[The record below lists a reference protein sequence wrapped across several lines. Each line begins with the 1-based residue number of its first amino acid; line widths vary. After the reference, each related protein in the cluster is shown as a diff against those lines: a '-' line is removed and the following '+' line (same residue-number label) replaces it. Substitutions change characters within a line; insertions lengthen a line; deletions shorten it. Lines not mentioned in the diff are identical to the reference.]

1 MHTDRFTPLDA
12 ATLLR
17 WMQHDLPNKQLFGI
31 DRELFFMPKPD
42 DPFRMERY
50 GKVLETPL
58 GVAAGPHTQLAQNIL
73 SAWLCGAR
81 YIELKTVQVLDE
93 LNVAKPC
100 IDMADEGY
108 NCEWSQELKLDQSF
122 EEYLKAFVLL
132 YVLRDILNLP
142 VEAEPGKGPGFI
154 FNMSAGYNLEGI
166 KSPAVQRFLDRME
179 NAEEDVKRIKA
190 GLAPLYPAI
199 EKMPIP
205 ARLSDN
211 LTVSTMHGCPPDEVE
226 SIGRYFITE
235 RKYNTAI
242 KLNPTLLGP
251 ERLRDIL
258 NTQLGYDVCVP
269 DEAFGHDL
277 KYNDG
282 VAIIRNLAAA
292 AETAGVAFGLK
303 LTNTLETAN
312 EKQNLPR
319 SEGMVYMSGRSLHP
333 ISINLAERLQQEFD
347 GKLDIAFSAGVDT
360 FNVADTLACGL
371 RPITMS
377 SDILKPGGYGRLH
390 QYLDTLRAEMRKAG
404 AHTIAEWEK
413 SRSPIAGNPGFANL
427 VSYAAAVLGKHSRYH
442 KERFP
447 YVSVKTERPLPRFD
461 CAAAPCMSGCPA
473 EQDIP
478 RYLDAVA
485 RGDFELAWRV
495 ITATNPFPNVQGMAC
510 NHQCQSRCTRI
521 NYDKPLMIREV
532 KRFVAEKMAEAA
544 SGVPAAQTGKRAA
557 VIGAGPAGLSCARFL
572 AAQGVEVHLYEE
584 KPVLGGMAGDAIP
597 AFRLTGDSLRRD
609 IDAILKLGV
618 RLHKDTPV
626 DAALFDTL
634 AEENDA
640 VYIAVGA
647 QESLPLGIPG
657 EDAAGV
663 LDQLSFLSAV
673 RRCEPTGIGSHAVV
687 IGAGN
692 SAMDCAR
699 AARRLVGEN
708 GSVTIAYRRTRKEM
722 PADIEEIEAAL
733 DEGVRI
739 VELCA
744 PEEVLADGGRVSGL
758 CCRRMRLVPDPDG
771 GRPRPV
777 PTDETFT
784 LGADTLIVSIGQRV
798 KAGFLPDAMTLKADP
813 HTSQTSLPNV
823 FAGGDAVRGAAT
835 LINAVADGRH
845 AAETILARLGLS
857 AQAATAT
864 PSDERRPDLD
874 GLRIRQATR
883 VMGPAL
889 PERSPEDRLD
899 FDPAIRT
906 LTEEEAMD
914 ESRRC
919 LQCDLVC
926 NVCTTVC
933 PNRANVALL
942 SLPMP
947 HPVQVAVRDGDGVRV
962 ETLSNRRLEQSYQI
976 VNIADAC
983 NECGNCATFCP
994 SAGAPYRDKPR
1005 IHLSRESFDNAP
1017 DGYRLAS
1024 PSRLEGKRGG
1034 KAFSLAAEKDGFVFE
1049 SDALIAHLDG
1059 GTLCATKVTLNGDVN
1074 EAALSGAVVG
1084 QAQKS
1089 ADING
1094 GTGIV
1099 VIGLACLIIGETIVG
1114 RGAMFRG
1121 AIAVVAGSILYRL
1134 VYALVLYTKVV
1145 PVDCLKLVTALV
1157 VALAIAAPS
1166 IRQWWAFQTR
1176 KRRALAGRKGEK

>member
-132 YVLRDILNLP
+132 YVLRDMLNLP

-235 RKYNTAI
+235 RKYNTTI

-427 VSYAAAVLGKHSRYH
+427 VSYAAAVLGKRSRYH

-544 SGVPAAQTGKRAA
+544 SSVPAAQTGKRAA

-572 AAQGVEVHLYEE
+572 SAQGVEVHLYEE

-758 CCRRMRLVPDPDG
+758 RCRRMRLVPAPDG

-777 PTDETFT
+777 PTAETFT

-798 KAGFLPDAMTLKADP
+798 KASFLPDAMTLKADP

-845 AAETILARLGLS
+845 AAETILSRLGLS

-933 PNRANVALL
+933 PNRANIALL

-1074 EAALSGAVVG
+1074 EAALSGAVE
-1084 QAQKS
+1084 A
-1089 ADING
+1089 A
-1094 GTGIV
+1094 TLFRL
-1099 VIGLACLIIGETIVG
+1099 LA
-1114 RGAMFRG
+1114 RKQPF
-1121 AIAVVAGSILYRL
+1121 AGP
-1134 VYALVLYTKVV
+1134 KH
-1145 PVDCLKLVTALV
+1145 K
-1157 VALAIAAPS
+1157 
-1166 IRQWWAFQTR
+1166 
-1176 KRRALAGRKGEK
+1176 

>member
-31 DRELFFMPKPD
+31 GRELFFMPKPD

-132 YVLRDILNLP
+132 YVLRDMLNLP
-142 VEAEPGKGPGFI
+142 VEADPGKGPGFI

-190 GLAPLYPAI
+190 ELAQLYPAI

-235 RKYNTAI
+235 RRYHTTI

-626 DAALFDTL
+626 DAALFDAFDYVALGHLHSPQKVGRETL
-634 AEENDA
+634 RYCGTPLKYSFSEAGQCKSATFVEL
-640 VYIAVGA
+640 GA
-647 QESLPLGIPG
+647 KGEVHITTAPLTPRHELRGLRG
-657 EDAAGV
+657 SYMELTD
-663 LDQLSFLSAV
+663 
-673 RRCEPTGIGSHAVV
+673 RRCYEGTAVDDYLYITLTDEQDVPDALARLRV
-687 IGAGN
+687 IYPN
-692 SAMDCAR
+692 LMQLDYDNQRTCQQQEICAPER
-699 AARRLVGEN
+699 TESISPLEHLAAFYQLQNNQPLTAEQ
-708 GSVTIAYRRTRKEM
+708 TAFCQEL
-722 PADIEEIEAAL
+722 IEEIWK
-733 DEGVRI
+733 EG
-739 VELCA
+739 
-744 PEEVLADGGRVSGL
+744 
-758 CCRRMRLVPDPDG
+758 
-771 GRPRPV
+771 
-777 PTDETFT
+777 
-784 LGADTLIVSIGQRV
+784 DTV
-798 KAGFLPDAMTLKADP
+798 
-813 HTSQTSLPNV
+813 
-823 FAGGDAVRGAAT
+823 
-835 LINAVADGRH
+835 
-845 AAETILARLGLS
+845 
-857 AQAATAT
+857 
-864 PSDERRPDLD
+864 
-874 GLRIRQATR
+874 
-883 VMGPAL
+883 
-889 PERSPEDRLD
+889 
-899 FDPAIRT
+899 
-906 LTEEEAMD
+906 
-914 ESRRC
+914 
-919 LQCDLVC
+919 
-926 NVCTTVC
+926 
-933 PNRANVALL
+933 
-942 SLPMP
+942 
-947 HPVQVAVRDGDGVRV
+947 
-962 ETLSNRRLEQSYQI
+962 
-976 VNIADAC
+976 
-983 NECGNCATFCP
+983 
-994 SAGAPYRDKPR
+994 
-1005 IHLSRESFDNAP
+1005 
-1017 DGYRLAS
+1017 
-1024 PSRLEGKRGG
+1024 
-1034 KAFSLAAEKDGFVFE
+1034 
-1049 SDALIAHLDG
+1049 
-1059 GTLCATKVTLNGDVN
+1059 
-1074 EAALSGAVVG
+1074 
-1084 QAQKS
+1084 
-1089 ADING
+1089 
-1094 GTGIV
+1094 
-1099 VIGLACLIIGETIVG
+1099 
-1114 RGAMFRG
+1114 
-1121 AIAVVAGSILYRL
+1121 
-1134 VYALVLYTKVV
+1134 
-1145 PVDCLKLVTALV
+1145 
-1157 VALAIAAPS
+1157 
-1166 IRQWWAFQTR
+1166 
-1176 KRRALAGRKGEK
+1176 

>member
-132 YVLRDILNLP
+132 YVLRDMLNLP

-166 KSPAVQRFLDRME
+166 KSPALQRFLDRME

-235 RKYNTAI
+235 RKYNTTI

-303 LTNTLETAN
+303 LTNTLETTN

-427 VSYAAAVLGKHSRYH
+427 VSYAAAVLGKRSRYH

-544 SGVPAAQTGKRAA
+544 SSVPAAQTGKRAA

-609 IDAILKLGV
+609 IDAILELGV

-758 CCRRMRLVPDPDG
+758 RCRRMRLVPDPDG

-947 HPVQVAVRDGDGVRV
+947 HPVQVAVRDGNGVRV

-1024 PSRLEGKRGG
+1024 PARLEGKRGG

-1059 GTLCATKVTLNGDVN
+1059 GTLCATKVTLNDDVK
-1074 EAALSGAVVG
+1074 EAALSGAVEAV
-1084 QAQKS
+1084 
-1089 ADING
+1089 
-1094 GTGIV
+1094 TLFRL
-1099 VIGLACLIIGETIVG
+1099 LA
-1114 RGAMFRG
+1114 RKQPF
-1121 AIAVVAGSILYRL
+1121 AGP
-1134 VYALVLYTKVV
+1134 KH
-1145 PVDCLKLVTALV
+1145 K
-1157 VALAIAAPS
+1157 
-1166 IRQWWAFQTR
+1166 
-1176 KRRALAGRKGEK
+1176 

>member
-132 YVLRDILNLP
+132 YVLLDMLNLP

-166 KSPAVQRFLDRME
+166 KSPALQRFLDRME

-235 RKYNTAI
+235 RKYNTTI

-427 VSYAAAVLGKHSRYH
+427 VSYAAAVLGKRSRYH

-758 CCRRMRLVPDPDG
+758 RCRRMRLVPDPDG

-1074 EAALSGAVVG
+1074 EAALSGAVE
-1084 QAQKS
+1084 A
-1089 ADING
+1089 A
-1094 GTGIV
+1094 TLFRL
-1099 VIGLACLIIGETIVG
+1099 LA
-1114 RGAMFRG
+1114 RKQPF
-1121 AIAVVAGSILYRL
+1121 AGP
-1134 VYALVLYTKVV
+1134 KH
-1145 PVDCLKLVTALV
+1145 K
-1157 VALAIAAPS
+1157 
-1166 IRQWWAFQTR
+1166 
-1176 KRRALAGRKGEK
+1176 

>member
-132 YVLRDILNLP
+132 YVLRDMLNLP

-166 KSPAVQRFLDRME
+166 KSPALQRFLDRME

-427 VSYAAAVLGKHSRYH
+427 VSYAAAVLGKRSRYH

-758 CCRRMRLVPDPDG
+758 RCRRMRLVPDPDG

-1017 DGYRLAS
+1017 DGYLIAS
-1024 PSRLEGKRGG
+1024 PARLEGKRGG
-1034 KAFSLAAEKDGFVFE
+1034 KAFSLAAEKDAFVFE

-1059 GTLCATKVTLNGDVN
+1059 GTLCATKVTLNGGVN
-1074 EAALSGAVVG
+1074 EAALSGAVE
-1084 QAQKS
+1084 A
-1089 ADING
+1089 A
-1094 GTGIV
+1094 TLFRL
-1099 VIGLACLIIGETIVG
+1099 LA
-1114 RGAMFRG
+1114 RKQPF
-1121 AIAVVAGSILYRL
+1121 AGP
-1134 VYALVLYTKVV
+1134 KH
-1145 PVDCLKLVTALV
+1145 K
-1157 VALAIAAPS
+1157 
-1166 IRQWWAFQTR
+1166 
-1176 KRRALAGRKGEK
+1176 

>member
-132 YVLRDILNLP
+132 YVLRDMLNLP

-235 RKYNTAI
+235 RKYNTTI

-427 VSYAAAVLGKHSRYH
+427 VSYAAAVLGKRSRYH

-495 ITATNPFPNVQGMAC
+495 STATNPFPNVQGMAC

-544 SGVPAAQTGKRAA
+544 SSVPAAQTGKRAA

-572 AAQGVEVHLYEE
+572 SAQGVEVHLYEE

-758 CCRRMRLVPDPDG
+758 RCRRMRLVPDPDG

-1074 EAALSGAVVG
+1074 EAALSGAVE
-1084 QAQKS
+1084 A
-1089 ADING
+1089 A
-1094 GTGIV
+1094 TLFRL
-1099 VIGLACLIIGETIVG
+1099 LA
-1114 RGAMFRG
+1114 RKQPF
-1121 AIAVVAGSILYRL
+1121 AGP
-1134 VYALVLYTKVV
+1134 KH
-1145 PVDCLKLVTALV
+1145 K
-1157 VALAIAAPS
+1157 
-1166 IRQWWAFQTR
+1166 
-1176 KRRALAGRKGEK
+1176 

>member
-132 YVLRDILNLP
+132 YVLRDMLNLP

-166 KSPAVQRFLDRME
+166 KSPALQRFLDRME

-427 VSYAAAVLGKHSRYH
+427 VSYAAAVLGKRSRYH

-485 RGDFELAWRV
+485 RGDFELARRV

-758 CCRRMRLVPDPDG
+758 RCRRMRLVPDPDG

-857 AQAATAT
+857 AQATAT

-994 SAGAPYRDKPR
+994 YGSRPYQDKFTLFWSADDFEN
-1005 IHLSRESFDNAP
+1005 SRNEGF
-1017 DGYRLAS
+1017 L
-1024 PSRLEGKRGG
+1024 RLEDGRTRVRLGG
-1034 KAFSLAAEKDGFVFE
+1034 QVADYDV
-1049 SDALIAHLDG
+1049 SDAACGLYDPLRRLI
-1059 GTLCATKVTLNGDVN
+1059 CA
-1074 EAALSGAVVG
+1074 
-1084 QAQKS
+1084 
-1089 ADING
+1089 
-1094 GTGIV
+1094 
-1099 VIGLACLIIGETIVG
+1099 
-1114 RGAMFRG
+1114 
-1121 AIAVVAGSILYRL
+1121 
-1134 VYALVLYTKVV
+1134 VYENYAYLL
-1145 PVDCLKLVTALV
+1145 
-1157 VALAIAAPS
+1157 
-1166 IRQWWAFQTR
+1166 
-1176 KRRALAGRKGEK
+1176 G

>member
-31 DRELFFMPKPD
+31 GRELFFMPKPD

-132 YVLRDILNLP
+132 YVLRDMLNLP
-142 VEAEPGKGPGFI
+142 VEADPGKGPGFI

-190 GLAPLYPAI
+190 ELAQLYPAI

-235 RKYNTAI
+235 RRYHTTI

-303 LTNTLETAN
+303 LTNTLETTN

-609 IDAILKLGV
+609 IDTILELGV

-699 AARRLVGEN
+699 AARRLVGED

-722 PADIEEIEAAL
+722 SADIEEIEAAL

-758 CCRRMRLVPDPDG
+758 RCRRMRLVPDPDG

-777 PTDETFT
+777 PTDEAFT
-784 LGADTLIVSIGQRV
+784 LDADTLIVSIGQRV

-823 FAGGDAVRGAAT
+823 FAGGDAVRGAST

-889 PERSPEDRLD
+889 PERSPENRLD

-947 HPVQVAVRDGDGVRV
+947 HPVQVAVRDGNGVRV

-1024 PSRLEGKRGG
+1024 PARLEGKRGG
-1034 KAFSLAAEKDGFVFE
+1034 KAFSLAAEKGGFVFE

-1059 GTLCATKVTLNGDVN
+1059 GTLCATKVTLNGGVN
-1074 EAALSGAVVG
+1074 EAALSGAVEAV
-1084 QAQKS
+1084 
-1089 ADING
+1089 
-1094 GTGIV
+1094 TLFRL
-1099 VIGLACLIIGETIVG
+1099 LA
-1114 RGAMFRG
+1114 RKQPF
-1121 AIAVVAGSILYRL
+1121 AGP
-1134 VYALVLYTKVV
+1134 KH
-1145 PVDCLKLVTALV
+1145 K
-1157 VALAIAAPS
+1157 
-1166 IRQWWAFQTR
+1166 
-1176 KRRALAGRKGEK
+1176 

>member
-132 YVLRDILNLP
+132 YVLRDMLNLP

-235 RKYNTAI
+235 RKYNTTI

-427 VSYAAAVLGKHSRYH
+427 VSYAAAVLGKRSRYH

-544 SGVPAAQTGKRAA
+544 SSVPAAQTGKRAA

-572 AAQGVEVHLYEE
+572 SAQGVEVHLYEE

-758 CCRRMRLVPDPDG
+758 RCRRMRLVPDPDG

-1059 GTLCATKVTLNGDVN
+1059 GTLCATNVTLNGGVN
-1074 EAALSGAVVG
+1074 EAALSGAVE
-1084 QAQKS
+1084 A
-1089 ADING
+1089 A
-1094 GTGIV
+1094 TLFRL
-1099 VIGLACLIIGETIVG
+1099 LA
-1114 RGAMFRG
+1114 RKQPF
-1121 AIAVVAGSILYRL
+1121 AGP
-1134 VYALVLYTKVV
+1134 KH
-1145 PVDCLKLVTALV
+1145 K
-1157 VALAIAAPS
+1157 
-1166 IRQWWAFQTR
+1166 
-1176 KRRALAGRKGEK
+1176 

>member
-132 YVLRDILNLP
+132 YVLRDMLNLP

-235 RKYNTAI
+235 RKYNTTI

-427 VSYAAAVLGKHSRYH
+427 VSYAAAVLGKRSRYH

-758 CCRRMRLVPDPDG
+758 RCRRMRLVPDPDG

-798 KAGFLPDAMTLKADP
+798 NAGFLPGAMTLKADP

-933 PNRANVALL
+933 PNRANIALL

-1017 DGYRLAS
+1017 DGYLIAS
-1024 PSRLEGKRGG
+1024 PARLEGKRGG
-1034 KAFSLAAEKDGFVFE
+1034 KAFSLAAEKDAFVFE

-1059 GTLCATKVTLNGDVN
+1059 GTLCATKVTLNGGVN
-1074 EAALSGAVVG
+1074 EAALSGAVE
-1084 QAQKS
+1084 A
-1089 ADING
+1089 A
-1094 GTGIV
+1094 TLFRL
-1099 VIGLACLIIGETIVG
+1099 LA
-1114 RGAMFRG
+1114 RKQPF
-1121 AIAVVAGSILYRL
+1121 AGP
-1134 VYALVLYTKVV
+1134 KH
-1145 PVDCLKLVTALV
+1145 K
-1157 VALAIAAPS
+1157 
-1166 IRQWWAFQTR
+1166 
-1176 KRRALAGRKGEK
+1176 

>member
-132 YVLRDILNLP
+132 YVLRDMLNLP

-166 KSPAVQRFLDRME
+166 KSPALQRFLDRME

-251 ERLRDIL
+251 ERLRGIL

-532 KRFVAEKMAEAA
+532 KRFVAKKMAEAA

-634 AEENDA
+634 AEEYDA

-758 CCRRMRLVPDPDG
+758 RCRRMRLVPDPDG

-1059 GTLCATKVTLNGDVN
+1059 GTLCATKVTLNGGVN
-1074 EAALSGAVVG
+1074 EAALSGAVE
-1084 QAQKS
+1084 A
-1089 ADING
+1089 A
-1094 GTGIV
+1094 TLFRL
-1099 VIGLACLIIGETIVG
+1099 LA
-1114 RGAMFRG
+1114 RKQPF
-1121 AIAVVAGSILYRL
+1121 AGP
-1134 VYALVLYTKVV
+1134 KH
-1145 PVDCLKLVTALV
+1145 K
-1157 VALAIAAPS
+1157 
-1166 IRQWWAFQTR
+1166 
-1176 KRRALAGRKGEK
+1176 

>member
-132 YVLRDILNLP
+132 YVLRDMLNLP

-166 KSPAVQRFLDRME
+166 KSPALQRFLDRME

-190 GLAPLYPAI
+190 GLAPLYPTI

-251 ERLRDIL
+251 ERLRGIL

-427 VSYAAAVLGKHSRYH
+427 VSYAAAVLGKRSRYH

-722 PADIEEIEAAL
+722 PADIKEIEAAL

-758 CCRRMRLVPDPDG
+758 RCRRMRLVPDPDG

-798 KAGFLPDAMTLKADP
+798 KAGFLPGAMTLKADP

-857 AQAATAT
+857 AQATAT

-1074 EAALSGAVVG
+1074 EAALSGAVEAATLFRLLARKQPFVG
-1084 QAQKS
+1084 PKH
-1089 ADING
+1089 
-1094 GTGIV
+1094 
-1099 VIGLACLIIGETIVG
+1099 
-1114 RGAMFRG
+1114 
-1121 AIAVVAGSILYRL
+1121 
-1134 VYALVLYTKVV
+1134 K
-1145 PVDCLKLVTALV
+1145 
-1157 VALAIAAPS
+1157 
-1166 IRQWWAFQTR
+1166 
-1176 KRRALAGRKGEK
+1176 

>member
-132 YVLRDILNLP
+132 YVLRDMLNLP

-347 GKLDIAFSAGVDT
+347 GKLDITFSAGVDT

-427 VSYAAAVLGKHSRYH
+427 VSYAAAVLGKRSRYH

-663 LDQLSFLSAV
+663 LDQLSFLSAG

-758 CCRRMRLVPDPDG
+758 RCRRMRLVPDPDG

-1074 EAALSGAVVG
+1074 EAALSGAVE
-1084 QAQKS
+1084 A
-1089 ADING
+1089 A
-1094 GTGIV
+1094 TLFRL
-1099 VIGLACLIIGETIVG
+1099 LA
-1114 RGAMFRG
+1114 RKQPF
-1121 AIAVVAGSILYRL
+1121 AGP
-1134 VYALVLYTKVV
+1134 KH
-1145 PVDCLKLVTALV
+1145 K
-1157 VALAIAAPS
+1157 
-1166 IRQWWAFQTR
+1166 
-1176 KRRALAGRKGEK
+1176 

>member
-132 YVLRDILNLP
+132 YVLRDMLNLP

-166 KSPAVQRFLDRME
+166 KSPALQRFLDRME

-235 RKYNTAI
+235 RKYNTTI
-242 KLNPTLLGP
+242 NLNPTLLGP

-427 VSYAAAVLGKHSRYH
+427 VSYAAAVLGKRSRYH

-758 CCRRMRLVPDPDG
+758 RCRRMRLVPDPDG

-1074 EAALSGAVVG
+1074 EAALSGAVE
-1084 QAQKS
+1084 A
-1089 ADING
+1089 A
-1094 GTGIV
+1094 TLFRL
-1099 VIGLACLIIGETIVG
+1099 LA
-1114 RGAMFRG
+1114 RKQPF
-1121 AIAVVAGSILYRL
+1121 AGP
-1134 VYALVLYTKVV
+1134 KH
-1145 PVDCLKLVTALV
+1145 K
-1157 VALAIAAPS
+1157 
-1166 IRQWWAFQTR
+1166 
-1176 KRRALAGRKGEK
+1176 

>member
-1 MHTDRFTPLDA
+1 MEWLRHTQVRATREKPFFPNAHSSPVSTYFQGDAYMHTDRFTPLDA

-132 YVLRDILNLP
+132 YVLRDMLNLP

-292 AETAGVAFGLK
+292 AETAGVTFGLK

-333 ISINLAERLQQEFD
+333 ISINLAERLQREFD

-758 CCRRMRLVPDPDG
+758 RCRRMRLVPDPDG

-798 KAGFLPDAMTLKADP
+798 KAVFLPGAMTLKADP

-1059 GTLCATKVTLNGDVN
+1059 GTLCATKVTLNGGVN
-1074 EAALSGAVVG
+1074 EAALSGAVEAV
-1084 QAQKS
+1084 
-1089 ADING
+1089 
-1094 GTGIV
+1094 TLFRL
-1099 VIGLACLIIGETIVG
+1099 LA
-1114 RGAMFRG
+1114 RKQPF
-1121 AIAVVAGSILYRL
+1121 AGP
-1134 VYALVLYTKVV
+1134 KH
-1145 PVDCLKLVTALV
+1145 K
-1157 VALAIAAPS
+1157 
-1166 IRQWWAFQTR
+1166 
-1176 KRRALAGRKGEK
+1176 

>member
-132 YVLRDILNLP
+132 YVLRDMLNLP

-235 RKYNTAI
+235 RKYNTTI

-427 VSYAAAVLGKHSRYH
+427 VSYAAAVLGKRSRYH

-544 SGVPAAQTGKRAA
+544 SSVPAAQTGKRAA

-572 AAQGVEVHLYEE
+572 SAQGVEVHLYEE

-758 CCRRMRLVPDPDG
+758 RCRRMRLVPDPDG

-798 KAGFLPDAMTLKADP
+798 KASFLPDAMTLKADP

-933 PNRANVALL
+933 PNRANIALL

-1074 EAALSGAVVG
+1074 EAALSGAVE
-1084 QAQKS
+1084 A
-1089 ADING
+1089 A
-1094 GTGIV
+1094 TLFRL
-1099 VIGLACLIIGETIVG
+1099 LA
-1114 RGAMFRG
+1114 RKQPF
-1121 AIAVVAGSILYRL
+1121 AGP
-1134 VYALVLYTKVV
+1134 KH
-1145 PVDCLKLVTALV
+1145 K
-1157 VALAIAAPS
+1157 
-1166 IRQWWAFQTR
+1166 
-1176 KRRALAGRKGEK
+1176 

>member
-132 YVLRDILNLP
+132 YVLRDMLNLP

-235 RKYNTAI
+235 RKYNTTI

-427 VSYAAAVLGKHSRYH
+427 VSYAAAVLGKRSRYH

-485 RGDFELAWRV
+485 RGDFELARRV

-699 AARRLVGEN
+699 AVRRLVGEN

-758 CCRRMRLVPDPDG
+758 RCRRMRLVPDPDG

-1074 EAALSGAVVG
+1074 EAALSGAVE
-1084 QAQKS
+1084 A
-1089 ADING
+1089 A
-1094 GTGIV
+1094 TLFRL
-1099 VIGLACLIIGETIVG
+1099 LA
-1114 RGAMFRG
+1114 RKQPF
-1121 AIAVVAGSILYRL
+1121 AGP
-1134 VYALVLYTKVV
+1134 KH
-1145 PVDCLKLVTALV
+1145 K
-1157 VALAIAAPS
+1157 
-1166 IRQWWAFQTR
+1166 
-1176 KRRALAGRKGEK
+1176 

>member
-132 YVLRDILNLP
+132 YVLRDMLNLP

-292 AETAGVAFGLK
+292 AETAGVTFGLK

-427 VSYAAAVLGKHSRYH
+427 VSYAAAVLGKRSRYH

-758 CCRRMRLVPDPDG
+758 RCRRMRLVPDPDG

-798 KAGFLPDAMTLKADP
+798 KADFLPGAMTLKADP

-1059 GTLCATKVTLNGDVN
+1059 GTLCATKVTLNGGVN
-1074 EAALSGAVVG
+1074 EAALSGAVEAV
-1084 QAQKS
+1084 
-1089 ADING
+1089 
-1094 GTGIV
+1094 TLFRL
-1099 VIGLACLIIGETIVG
+1099 LA
-1114 RGAMFRG
+1114 RKQPF
-1121 AIAVVAGSILYRL
+1121 AGP
-1134 VYALVLYTKVV
+1134 KH
-1145 PVDCLKLVTALV
+1145 K
-1157 VALAIAAPS
+1157 
-1166 IRQWWAFQTR
+1166 
-1176 KRRALAGRKGEK
+1176 

>member
-31 DRELFFMPKPD
+31 GRELFFMPKPD

-73 SAWLCGAR
+73 SAWLCSAR

-132 YVLRDILNLP
+132 YVLRDMLNLP

-166 KSPAVQRFLDRME
+166 KSPALQRFLDRME

-251 ERLRDIL
+251 ERLRGIL

-532 KRFVAEKMAEAA
+532 KRFVAKKMAEAA

-758 CCRRMRLVPDPDG
+758 RCRRMRLVPDPDG

-919 LQCDLVC
+919 LQCDLAC

-1059 GTLCATKVTLNGDVN
+1059 GTLCATKVTLNGGVN
-1074 EAALSGAVVG
+1074 EAALSGAVE
-1084 QAQKS
+1084 A
-1089 ADING
+1089 A
-1094 GTGIV
+1094 TLFRL
-1099 VIGLACLIIGETIVG
+1099 LA
-1114 RGAMFRG
+1114 RKQPF
-1121 AIAVVAGSILYRL
+1121 AGP
-1134 VYALVLYTKVV
+1134 KH
-1145 PVDCLKLVTALV
+1145 K
-1157 VALAIAAPS
+1157 
-1166 IRQWWAFQTR
+1166 
-1176 KRRALAGRKGEK
+1176 

>member
-31 DRELFFMPKPD
+31 GRELFFMPKPD

-132 YVLRDILNLP
+132 YVLRDMLNLP
-142 VEAEPGKGPGFI
+142 VEADPGKGPGFI

-190 GLAPLYPAI
+190 ELAQLYPAI

-235 RKYNTAI
+235 RRYHTTI

-303 LTNTLETAN
+303 LTNTLETTN

-495 ITATNPFPNVQGMAC
+495 ITATNPFPNIQGMAC

-609 IDAILKLGV
+609 IDTILELGV

-699 AARRLVGEN
+699 AARRLVGED

-758 CCRRMRLVPDPDG
+758 RCRRMRLVPDPDG

-777 PTDETFT
+777 PTDEAFT
-784 LGADTLIVSIGQRV
+784 LDADTLIVSIGQRV

-823 FAGGDAVRGAAT
+823 FAGGDAVRGAST

-889 PERSPEDRLD
+889 PERSPENRLD

-947 HPVQVAVRDGDGVRV
+947 HPVQVAVRDGNGVRV

-1017 DGYRLAS
+1017 DGYRLVS
-1024 PSRLEGKRGG
+1024 PARLEGKRGG
-1034 KAFSLAAEKDGFVFE
+1034 KAFSLAAEKNGFVFE

-1059 GTLCATKVTLNGDVN
+1059 GTLCATKVTLNDDVK
-1074 EAALSGAVVG
+1074 EAALSGAVEAV
-1084 QAQKS
+1084 
-1089 ADING
+1089 
-1094 GTGIV
+1094 TLFRL
-1099 VIGLACLIIGETIVG
+1099 LA
-1114 RGAMFRG
+1114 RKQPF
-1121 AIAVVAGSILYRL
+1121 AGP
-1134 VYALVLYTKVV
+1134 KH
-1145 PVDCLKLVTALV
+1145 K
-1157 VALAIAAPS
+1157 
-1166 IRQWWAFQTR
+1166 
-1176 KRRALAGRKGEK
+1176 

>member
-1 MHTDRFTPLDA
+1 MHTDCFTPLDA

-31 DRELFFMPKPD
+31 GRELFFMPKPD

-132 YVLRDILNLP
+132 YVLRDMLNLP
-142 VEAEPGKGPGFI
+142 VEAAPGKGPGFI

-235 RKYNTAI
+235 RRYHTTI

-303 LTNTLETAN
+303 LTNTLETTN

-609 IDAILKLGV
+609 IDAILELGV

-699 AARRLVGEN
+699 AARRLVGED

-758 CCRRMRLVPDPDG
+758 RCRRMRLVPDPDG

-777 PTDETFT
+777 PTDEAFT
-784 LGADTLIVSIGQRV
+784 LDADTLIVSIGQRV

-823 FAGGDAVRGAAT
+823 FAGGDAVRGAST

-845 AAETILARLGLS
+845 AAETILVRLGLS

-889 PERSPEDRLD
+889 PERSPENRLD

-947 HPVQVAVRDGDGVRV
+947 HPVQVAVRDGNGVRV

-1017 DGYRLAS
+1017 DGYRLVS
-1024 PSRLEGKRGG
+1024 PARLEGKRGG

-1059 GTLCATKVTLNGDVN
+1059 GTLCATKVTLNDDVK
-1074 EAALSGAVVG
+1074 EAALSGAVEAV
-1084 QAQKS
+1084 
-1089 ADING
+1089 
-1094 GTGIV
+1094 TLFRL
-1099 VIGLACLIIGETIVG
+1099 LA
-1114 RGAMFRG
+1114 RKQPF
-1121 AIAVVAGSILYRL
+1121 AGP
-1134 VYALVLYTKVV
+1134 KH
-1145 PVDCLKLVTALV
+1145 K
-1157 VALAIAAPS
+1157 
-1166 IRQWWAFQTR
+1166 
-1176 KRRALAGRKGEK
+1176 

>member
-132 YVLRDILNLP
+132 YVLRDMLNLP

-251 ERLRDIL
+251 ERLRGIL

-427 VSYAAAVLGKHSRYH
+427 VSYAAAVLGKRSRYH

-758 CCRRMRLVPDPDG
+758 RCRRMRLVPDPDG

-1017 DGYRLAS
+1017 DGYLIAS
-1024 PSRLEGKRGG
+1024 PARLEGKRGG
-1034 KAFSLAAEKDGFVFE
+1034 KAFSLAAEKDAFVFE

-1059 GTLCATKVTLNGDVN
+1059 GTLCATKVTLNGGVN
-1074 EAALSGAVVG
+1074 EAALSGAVE
-1084 QAQKS
+1084 A
-1089 ADING
+1089 A
-1094 GTGIV
+1094 TLFRL
-1099 VIGLACLIIGETIVG
+1099 LA
-1114 RGAMFRG
+1114 RKQPF
-1121 AIAVVAGSILYRL
+1121 AGP
-1134 VYALVLYTKVV
+1134 KH
-1145 PVDCLKLVTALV
+1145 K
-1157 VALAIAAPS
+1157 
-1166 IRQWWAFQTR
+1166 
-1176 KRRALAGRKGEK
+1176 

>member
-31 DRELFFMPKPD
+31 GLELFFMPKPD

-58 GVAAGPHTQLAQNIL
+58 GVAAGPHTQLTQNIL

-93 LNVAKPC
+93 LNVTKPC

-132 YVLRDILNLP
+132 YVLRDMLNLP
-142 VEAEPGKGPGFI
+142 AEAEPGKGPGFI

-190 GLAPLYPAI
+190 ELAPLYPAI

-211 LTVSTMHGCPPDEVE
+211 LTVSTMHGCPPGEVE

-235 RKYNTAI
+235 RRYHTTI

-282 VAIIRNLAAA
+282 IAIIRNLAAA

-390 QYLDTLRAEMRKAG
+390 QYLDMLRAEMRRAG
-404 AHTIAEWEK
+404 ARSIAEWEK
-413 SRSPIAGNPGFANL
+413 DRAPNAGNPGFANL
-427 VSYAAAVLGKHSRYH
+427 VSYAAAVLGKRSRYH

-473 EQDIP
+473 QQDIP

-521 NYDKPLMIREV
+521 NYDNPLMIREV

-544 SGVPAAQTGKRAA
+544 SGVPAAKTGKRAA

-584 KPVLGGMAGDAIP
+584 KPVPGGMAGDAIP
-597 AFRLTGDSLRRD
+597 VFRLAGDSLSRD

-626 DAALFDTL
+626 DAALFGRLT
-634 AEENDA
+634 EENDA

-673 RRCEPTGIGSHAVV
+673 RRCKPTGIGSHAVV

-708 GSVTIAYRRTRKEM
+708 GTVTIAYRRTRKEM
-722 PADIEEIEAAL
+722 PADVEEIEAAL

-744 PEEVLADGGRVSGL
+744 PEEVLADRGRVSGL
-758 CCRRMRLVPDPDG
+758 RCRRMRLVPDPDG

-777 PTDETFT
+777 PTDEAFT
-784 LGADTLIVSIGQRV
+784 LDADTLIVSIGQRV
-798 KAGFLPDAMTLKADP
+798 KAGFLPDGMTLKADP

-823 FAGGDAVRGAAT
+823 FAGGDAVRGAST
-835 LINAVADGRH
+835 LINAIADGRH

-889 PERSPEDRLD
+889 PERSPEGRLD

-933 PNRANVALL
+933 PNRANVALP

-962 ETLSNRRLEQSYQI
+962 ETLSNRRLGQNYQI

-1024 PSRLEGKRGG
+1024 PSRLEGKRSGR
-1034 KAFSLAAEKDGFVFE
+1034 AFSLTAEEGGFVFE
-1049 SDALIAHLDG
+1049 SDAIIAHIDG
-1059 GTLCATKVTLNGDVN
+1059 GTLCATKVILSGDVN
-1074 EAALSGAVVG
+1074 EAALSGAVE
-1084 QAQKS
+1084 A
-1089 ADING
+1089 AILFRL
-1094 GTGIV
+1094 
-1099 VIGLACLIIGETIVG
+1099 LA
-1114 RGAMFRG
+1114 RKQPF
-1121 AIAVVAGSILYRL
+1121 AGP
-1134 VYALVLYTKVV
+1134 K
-1145 PVDCLKLVTALV
+1145 
-1157 VALAIAAPS
+1157 
-1166 IRQWWAFQTR
+1166 R
-1176 KRRALAGRKGEK
+1176 K

>member
-132 YVLRDILNLP
+132 YVLRDMLNLP

-190 GLAPLYPAI
+190 GLAPLYPTI

-251 ERLRDIL
+251 ERLRGIL

-427 VSYAAAVLGKHSRYH
+427 VSYAAAVLGKRSRYH

-758 CCRRMRLVPDPDG
+758 RCRRMQLVPDPDG

-798 KAGFLPDAMTLKADP
+798 KAGFLPGAMTLKADP

-857 AQAATAT
+857 AQATAT

-1074 EAALSGAVVG
+1074 EAALSGAVEAATLFRLLARKQPFVG
-1084 QAQKS
+1084 PKH
-1089 ADING
+1089 
-1094 GTGIV
+1094 
-1099 VIGLACLIIGETIVG
+1099 
-1114 RGAMFRG
+1114 
-1121 AIAVVAGSILYRL
+1121 
-1134 VYALVLYTKVV
+1134 K
-1145 PVDCLKLVTALV
+1145 
-1157 VALAIAAPS
+1157 
-1166 IRQWWAFQTR
+1166 
-1176 KRRALAGRKGEK
+1176 

>member
-31 DRELFFMPKPD
+31 GRELFFMPKPD

-132 YVLRDILNLP
+132 YVLRDMLNLP
-142 VEAEPGKGPGFI
+142 VEADPGKGPGFI

-190 GLAPLYPAI
+190 ELAQLYPAI

-235 RKYNTAI
+235 RRYHTTI

-303 LTNTLETAN
+303 LTNTLETTN

-609 IDAILKLGV
+609 IDAILELGV

-699 AARRLVGEN
+699 AARRLVGED

-758 CCRRMRLVPDPDG
+758 RCRRMRLVPDPDG

-777 PTDETFT
+777 PTDEAFT
-784 LGADTLIVSIGQRV
+784 LDADTLIVSIGQWV

-823 FAGGDAVRGAAT
+823 FAGGDAVRGAST

-889 PERSPEDRLD
+889 PERSPENRLD

-947 HPVQVAVRDGDGVRV
+947 HPVQVAVRDGNGVRV

-1024 PSRLEGKRGG
+1024 PARLEGKRGG
-1034 KAFSLAAEKDGFVFE
+1034 KAFSLAAEKGGFVFE

-1059 GTLCATKVTLNGDVN
+1059 GTLCATKVTLNGGVN
-1074 EAALSGAVVG
+1074 EAALSGAVEAV
-1084 QAQKS
+1084 
-1089 ADING
+1089 
-1094 GTGIV
+1094 TLFRL
-1099 VIGLACLIIGETIVG
+1099 LA
-1114 RGAMFRG
+1114 RKQPF
-1121 AIAVVAGSILYRL
+1121 AGP
-1134 VYALVLYTKVV
+1134 KH
-1145 PVDCLKLVTALV
+1145 K
-1157 VALAIAAPS
+1157 
-1166 IRQWWAFQTR
+1166 
-1176 KRRALAGRKGEK
+1176 

>member
-132 YVLRDILNLP
+132 YVLRDMLNLP

-235 RKYNTAI
+235 RKYNTTI

-427 VSYAAAVLGKHSRYH
+427 VSYAAAVLGKRSRYH

-485 RGDFELAWRV
+485 RGDFELARRV

-699 AARRLVGEN
+699 AVRRLVGEN

-758 CCRRMRLVPDPDG
+758 RCRRMRLVPDPDG

-1074 EAALSGAVVG
+1074 EAALSGAVEAV
-1084 QAQKS
+1084 
-1089 ADING
+1089 
-1094 GTGIV
+1094 TLFRL
-1099 VIGLACLIIGETIVG
+1099 LA
-1114 RGAMFRG
+1114 RKQPF
-1121 AIAVVAGSILYRL
+1121 AGP
-1134 VYALVLYTKVV
+1134 KH
-1145 PVDCLKLVTALV
+1145 K
-1157 VALAIAAPS
+1157 
-1166 IRQWWAFQTR
+1166 
-1176 KRRALAGRKGEK
+1176 

>member
-132 YVLRDILNLP
+132 YVLRDMLNLP

-292 AETAGVAFGLK
+292 AETAGVTFGLK

-333 ISINLAERLQQEFD
+333 ISINLAERLQREFD

-427 VSYAAAVLGKHSRYH
+427 VSYAAAVLGKRSRYH

-758 CCRRMRLVPDPDG
+758 RCRRMRLVPDPDG

-1074 EAALSGAVVG
+1074 EAALSGAVE
-1084 QAQKS
+1084 A
-1089 ADING
+1089 A
-1094 GTGIV
+1094 TLFRL
-1099 VIGLACLIIGETIVG
+1099 LA
-1114 RGAMFRG
+1114 RKQPF
-1121 AIAVVAGSILYRL
+1121 AGP
-1134 VYALVLYTKVV
+1134 KH
-1145 PVDCLKLVTALV
+1145 K
-1157 VALAIAAPS
+1157 
-1166 IRQWWAFQTR
+1166 
-1176 KRRALAGRKGEK
+1176 

>member
-132 YVLRDILNLP
+132 YVLRDMLNLP

-166 KSPAVQRFLDRME
+166 KSPALQRFLDRME

-427 VSYAAAVLGKHSRYH
+427 VSYAAAVLGKRSRYH

-597 AFRLTGDSLRRD
+597 AFRLTGASLRRD

-758 CCRRMRLVPDPDG
+758 RCRRMRLVPDPDG

-933 PNRANVALL
+933 PNRANIALL

-1024 PSRLEGKRGG
+1024 PARLEGKRGG

-1074 EAALSGAVVG
+1074 EAALSGAVEAATLFRLLARKQPFVG
-1084 QAQKS
+1084 PKH
-1089 ADING
+1089 
-1094 GTGIV
+1094 
-1099 VIGLACLIIGETIVG
+1099 
-1114 RGAMFRG
+1114 
-1121 AIAVVAGSILYRL
+1121 
-1134 VYALVLYTKVV
+1134 K
-1145 PVDCLKLVTALV
+1145 
-1157 VALAIAAPS
+1157 
-1166 IRQWWAFQTR
+1166 
-1176 KRRALAGRKGEK
+1176 

>member
-132 YVLRDILNLP
+132 YVLRDMLNLP

-251 ERLRDIL
+251 ERLRGIL

-282 VAIIRNLAAA
+282 VAIIRNL

-427 VSYAAAVLGKHSRYH
+427 VSYAAAVLGKRSRYH

-485 RGDFELAWRV
+485 RDDFELAWRV

-544 SGVPAAQTGKRAA
+544 SSVPAAQTGKRAA

-758 CCRRMRLVPDPDG
+758 RCRRMRLVPDPDG

-845 AAETILARLGLS
+845 TAETILARLGLS

-933 PNRANVALL
+933 PNRANIALL

-1017 DGYRLAS
+1017 DGYLIAS
-1024 PSRLEGKRGG
+1024 PARLEGKRGG
-1034 KAFSLAAEKDGFVFE
+1034 KAFSLAAEKDAFVFE

-1059 GTLCATKVTLNGDVN
+1059 GTLCATKVTLNGGVN
-1074 EAALSGAVVG
+1074 EAALSGAVE
-1084 QAQKS
+1084 A
-1089 ADING
+1089 A
-1094 GTGIV
+1094 TLFRL
-1099 VIGLACLIIGETIVG
+1099 LA
-1114 RGAMFRG
+1114 RKQPF
-1121 AIAVVAGSILYRL
+1121 AGP
-1134 VYALVLYTKVV
+1134 KH
-1145 PVDCLKLVTALV
+1145 K
-1157 VALAIAAPS
+1157 
-1166 IRQWWAFQTR
+1166 
-1176 KRRALAGRKGEK
+1176 

>member
-132 YVLRDILNLP
+132 YVLRDMLNLP

-166 KSPAVQRFLDRME
+166 KSPALQRFLDRME

-235 RKYNTAI
+235 RKYNTTI

-427 VSYAAAVLGKHSRYH
+427 VSYAAAVLGKRSRYH

-532 KRFVAEKMAEAA
+532 KRFVAEKMAETA

-758 CCRRMRLVPDPDG
+758 RCRRMRLVPNPDG

-1074 EAALSGAVVG
+1074 EAALSGAVE
-1084 QAQKS
+1084 A
-1089 ADING
+1089 A
-1094 GTGIV
+1094 TLFRL
-1099 VIGLACLIIGETIVG
+1099 LA
-1114 RGAMFRG
+1114 RKQPF
-1121 AIAVVAGSILYRL
+1121 AGP
-1134 VYALVLYTKVV
+1134 KH
-1145 PVDCLKLVTALV
+1145 K
-1157 VALAIAAPS
+1157 
-1166 IRQWWAFQTR
+1166 
-1176 KRRALAGRKGEK
+1176 

>member
-132 YVLRDILNLP
+132 YVLRDMLNLP

-166 KSPAVQRFLDRME
+166 KSPALQRFLDRME

-251 ERLRDIL
+251 ERLRGIL

-532 KRFVAEKMAEAA
+532 KRFVAKKMAEAA

-758 CCRRMRLVPDPDG
+758 RCRRMRLVPDPDG

-1059 GTLCATKVTLNGDVN
+1059 GTLCATKVTLNGGVN
-1074 EAALSGAVVG
+1074 EAALSGAVE
-1084 QAQKS
+1084 A
-1089 ADING
+1089 A
-1094 GTGIV
+1094 TLFRL
-1099 VIGLACLIIGETIVG
+1099 LA
-1114 RGAMFRG
+1114 RKQPF
-1121 AIAVVAGSILYRL
+1121 AGP
-1134 VYALVLYTKVV
+1134 KH
-1145 PVDCLKLVTALV
+1145 K
-1157 VALAIAAPS
+1157 
-1166 IRQWWAFQTR
+1166 
-1176 KRRALAGRKGEK
+1176 

>member
-132 YVLRDILNLP
+132 YVLRDMLNLP

-235 RKYNTAI
+235 RKYNTTI

-427 VSYAAAVLGKHSRYH
+427 VSYAAAVLGKRSRYH

-758 CCRRMRLVPDPDG
+758 RCRRMRLVPDPDG

-798 KAGFLPDAMTLKADP
+798 KAGFLPDTMTLKADP

-1074 EAALSGAVVG
+1074 EAALSGAVE
-1084 QAQKS
+1084 A
-1089 ADING
+1089 A
-1094 GTGIV
+1094 TLFRL
-1099 VIGLACLIIGETIVG
+1099 LA
-1114 RGAMFRG
+1114 RKQPF
-1121 AIAVVAGSILYRL
+1121 AGP
-1134 VYALVLYTKVV
+1134 KH
-1145 PVDCLKLVTALV
+1145 K
-1157 VALAIAAPS
+1157 
-1166 IRQWWAFQTR
+1166 
-1176 KRRALAGRKGEK
+1176 

>member
-50 GKVLETPL
+50 GKV
-58 GVAAGPHTQLAQNIL
+58 L

-132 YVLRDILNLP
+132 YVLRDMLNLP

-166 KSPAVQRFLDRME
+166 KSPALQRFLDRME

-427 VSYAAAVLGKHSRYH
+427 VSYAAAVLGKRSRYH

-673 RRCEPTGIGSHAVV
+673 RRWEPTGIGSHAVV

-758 CCRRMRLVPDPDG
+758 RCRRMRLVPDPDG

-857 AQAATAT
+857 AQATAT

-1059 GTLCATKVTLNGDVN
+1059 GTLCATKVTLNGGVN
-1074 EAALSGAVVG
+1074 EAALSGAVE
-1084 QAQKS
+1084 A
-1089 ADING
+1089 A
-1094 GTGIV
+1094 TLFRL
-1099 VIGLACLIIGETIVG
+1099 LA
-1114 RGAMFRG
+1114 RKQPF
-1121 AIAVVAGSILYRL
+1121 AGP
-1134 VYALVLYTKVV
+1134 KH
-1145 PVDCLKLVTALV
+1145 K
-1157 VALAIAAPS
+1157 
-1166 IRQWWAFQTR
+1166 
-1176 KRRALAGRKGEK
+1176 

>member
-132 YVLRDILNLP
+132 YVLRDMLNLP

-190 GLAPLYPAI
+190 VLAPLYPAI

-235 RKYNTAI
+235 RKYNTTI

-427 VSYAAAVLGKHSRYH
+427 VSYAAAVLGKRSRYH

-544 SGVPAAQTGKRAA
+544 SSVPAAQTGKRAA

-572 AAQGVEVHLYEE
+572 SAQGVEVHLYEE

-758 CCRRMRLVPDPDG
+758 RCRRMRLVPDPDG

-1074 EAALSGAVVG
+1074 EAALSGAVE
-1084 QAQKS
+1084 A
-1089 ADING
+1089 A
-1094 GTGIV
+1094 TLFRL
-1099 VIGLACLIIGETIVG
+1099 LA
-1114 RGAMFRG
+1114 RKQPF
-1121 AIAVVAGSILYRL
+1121 AGP
-1134 VYALVLYTKVV
+1134 KH
-1145 PVDCLKLVTALV
+1145 K
-1157 VALAIAAPS
+1157 
-1166 IRQWWAFQTR
+1166 
-1176 KRRALAGRKGEK
+1176 

>member
-17 WMQHDLPNKQLFGI
+17 WMQHDLPNTQLFGI
-31 DRELFFMPKPD
+31 GRELFFMPKPD

-132 YVLRDILNLP
+132 YVLRDMLNLP
-142 VEAEPGKGPGFI
+142 VEAKPGKGPGFI

-166 KSPAVQRFLDRME
+166 KSPALQRFLDRME

-427 VSYAAAVLGKHSRYH
+427 VSYAAAVLGKRSRYH

-699 AARRLVGEN
+699 AARRLVGED

-758 CCRRMRLVPDPDG
+758 RCRRMRLVPDPDG

-823 FAGGDAVRGAAT
+823 FAGGDAVRGAST

-845 AAETILARLGLS
+845 AAETILVRLGLS

-889 PERSPEDRLD
+889 PERSPENRLD

-1024 PSRLEGKRGG
+1024 PARLEGKRGG
-1034 KAFSLAAEKDGFVFE
+1034 KAFSLAAEKNGFVFE

-1059 GTLCATKVTLNGDVN
+1059 GTLCATKVTLNDDVK
-1074 EAALSGAVVG
+1074 EAALSGAVEAV
-1084 QAQKS
+1084 
-1089 ADING
+1089 
-1094 GTGIV
+1094 TLFRL
-1099 VIGLACLIIGETIVG
+1099 LA
-1114 RGAMFRG
+1114 RKQPF
-1121 AIAVVAGSILYRL
+1121 AGP
-1134 VYALVLYTKVV
+1134 KH
-1145 PVDCLKLVTALV
+1145 K
-1157 VALAIAAPS
+1157 
-1166 IRQWWAFQTR
+1166 
-1176 KRRALAGRKGEK
+1176 